1 MHSKIAAIEQDFRSA
16 WKEFAPAEYE
26 KYLAQTIATD
36 RHELLTRL
44 LCAELEFSFHPPT
57 RILAPH
63 QVTANGVV
71 DSSDDE
77 RIKPCVQLFAMRF
90 PEIANDSKSLIQLI
104 VLEYALRLHHDA
116 LPPNPESYIDL
127 CGEQEQPR
135 LVQLLELTEDRLPK
149 NARPQ
154 AEPVSAPHSDSTV
167 PDEQTPSLIP
177 ADPLPAHLGSYL
189 LVRLIGRGGMG
200 YVYSAID
207 LHSTARVAI
216 KFMRRVDAWSVF
228 RFFEEFR
235 WLSQLEHP
243 NLLKLYNAYTEGD
256 SRYFSMEL
264 VEGHTIL
271 KWFKGLSQNSE
282 TRWTL
287 LRKVLSQLASAISY
301 LHRNRVLHCDIKC
314 SNMMITA
321 RLRAVVLDLGL
332 SVREGQSNPL
342 VGTIQYMAP
351 EVLNNEAP
359 TRASDWYSFGV
370 MMYEVMSGKY
380 PEIEV
385 DVSTDGD
392 AVYQADL
399 PGLRDKIADCPQDLR
414 NLCLALLSTDAAQ
427 RPSGAY
433 VLAVLGG
440 ESTEPALSTHLHS
453 CPGRRQELE
462 MLDTALQRISKD
474 KKQCAVLYG
483 ESGIGKTALM
493 QHWLDTVDQTEHLIA
508 STSCYHQDQTP
519 NRLLNAVVQELMLV
533 FANTPEAIWKPGLLR
548 RINRI
553 GRLFPQLDQLFETS
567 RKRGPARS
575 TTDVVPRKECN
586 QALMDWL
593 TEISSHKRIIIAVD
607 NAQCAD
613 QTGLRTLLRL
623 QALPDFNGLIVLVN
637 NGPDPLLNPVG
648 LQDQSITEED
658 VAGISTISIPIG
670 PLDEQ
675 TCSTLLNSWSS
686 DAGVRISD
694 VAVGRLTD
702 FAGGNPFLL
711 RELSHAFVHNVRH
724 APDEDA
730 ISKIG
735 DADTHTT
742 VRRRFASL
750 PRNAEMALEFLAT
763 SDHPLGFH
771 QLQMLTR
778 IVPQDLLR
786 SLSLLR
792 TQGWIRTRPG
802 SVDSD
807 VEITHERFRRVIVQ
821 GISADRLRR
830 RHSRIAR
837 ILSNETPP
845 PWARIANHY
854 WIADRFPEA
863 AACYVEAARGA
874 FATGA
879 IEEALFFL
887 KRTSHESVARSQAEQ
902 NVVDRMHADCLSSI
916 GHSQAA
922 AQLYERISTHHVGQ
936 ERLLLRCLAGEQW
949 IRAGQPELG
958 LALLVD
964 PLEKFG
970 ISRHGSSV
978 VSALKLMVTTL
989 IHERRRAARPIVG
1002 GEAFTEIEACLNR
1015 LSSPLTFLENAV
1027 GQELI
1032 ASMNK
1037 LARRKGSLADRSQAV
1052 NRTGVI
1058 LSFVGRRWRTT
1069 ALRQLR
1075 YGRHLAHASGLD
1087 SSLGVWNF
1095 CMFVWFIQKG
1105 NIGKAAKHG
1114 RRSIRRFARTR
1125 ERYHW
1130 EQQFLSWG
1138 ILCCHYHNGE
1148 FRKLRQ
1154 ATNEQRENVKSRND
1168 PMNLFWKHVAPAHW
1182 SDLVADQSDSGR
1194 QSIELAQESSTK
1206 NSFQLRRFFLWL
1218 SQVHQYLYEQDCCE
1232 AMRTL
1237 KSSWRQFSW
1246 AIGLSTKHYRWFA
1259 LHTRVCCHLLAARQF
1274 PEAANKSIS
1283 QARRYARKMLRL
1295 QEPAF
1300 VSYGRGLLLA
1310 INALEGNIA
1319 AHAVWQT
1326 EIDFL
1331 YKQKHG
1337 LMADALRWHHYLY
1350 SLAGEEQIE
1359 ALQQKMIADG
1369 CVNPAVLMNLVIPL
1383 PKAEQLSQEPAPDA
1397 TL

>member
-1 MHSKIAAIEQDFRSA
+1 
-16 WKEFAPAEYE
+16 
-26 KYLAQTIATD
+26 
-36 RHELLTRL
+36 
-44 LCAELEFSFHPPT
+44 
-57 RILAPH
+57 
-63 QVTANGVV
+63 
-71 DSSDDE
+71 
-77 RIKPCVQLFAMRF
+77 MRF

-127 CGEQEQPR
+127 CDDQEQTR

-149 NARPQ
+149 NARPR
-154 AEPVSAPHSDSTV
+154 AEPLEAPHGDSTV

-177 ADPLPAHLGSYL
+177 AEPLPAHLGSYL

-207 LHSTARVAI
+207 LQSTARVAI

-243 NLLKLYNAYTEGD
+243 NLLKLYNAYSEGD

-271 KWFKGLSQNSE
+271 KWFKGLSQSSE

-332 SVREGQSNPL
+332 SVREGQTNPL

-351 EVLNNEAP
+351 EVLNKEAP
-359 TRASDWYSFGV
+359 KRASDWYSFGV
-370 MMYEVMSGKY
+370 MMYEVMSGMY
-380 PEIEV
+380 PAIDV
-385 DVSTDGD
+385 DVSTDGN
-392 AVYQADL
+392 AVYQVDQPA
-399 PGLRDKIADCPQDLR
+399 LRDKIADCPQDLR
-414 NLCLALLSTDAAQ
+414 NLCLALLSGDPAQ

-440 ESTEPALSTHLHS
+440 ETTEPALSTYLHS
-453 CPGRRQELE
+453 CPGRRRELE
-462 MLDTALQRISKD
+462 MLDDALHRVGED
-474 KKQCAVLYG
+474 KKRCAILHG
-483 ESGIGKTALM
+483 ESGIGKTALV
-493 QHWLDTVDQTEHLIA
+493 QHWIDSVEKPEHLIA
-508 STSCYHQDQTP
+508 STRCYHQDQTP

-533 FANTPEAIWKPGLLR
+533 LKNTPEEYWKPGLAK

-553 GRLFPQLDQLFETS
+553 GRLFPQLEQLFDTS
-567 RKRGPARS
+567 HNRRPARGM
-575 TTDVVPRKECN
+575 TDVVPRKECD

-593 TEISSHKRIIIAVD
+593 TDISTHTRIVIAVD
-607 NAQCAD
+607 NAQWAD
-613 QTGLRTLLRL
+613 QTGLRALLRL
-623 QALPDFNGLIVLVN
+623 QALPGFNGLIVLVN
-637 NGPDPLLNPVG
+637 NGPEPLLNFAR
-648 LQDQSITEED
+648 LED
-658 VAGISTISIPIG
+658 DAMAQETTPGVATISIPVG
-670 PLDEQ
+670 PLDRQ

-686 DAGVRISD
+686 DAGVRISEI
-694 VAVGRLTD
+694 AVGRLTR
-702 FAGGNPFLL
+702 FSGGNPFLL

-735 DADTHTT
+735 DADTHTA

-750 PRNAEMALEFLAT
+750 PRNAEMALEFLAVAN
-763 SDHPLGFH
+763 HPLGFH

-778 IVPQDLLR
+778 IIPQDLLR

-792 TQGWIRTRPG
+792 TQGWIRTRSG
-802 SVDSD
+802 SAESD

-837 ILSNETPP
+837 VLSNETPP
-845 PWARIANHY
+845 PWARIASHY
-854 WIADRFPEA
+854 WLADRFPEA
-863 AACYVEAARGA
+863 AACYIEAARGA

-887 KRTSHESVARSQAEQ
+887 TRTSHESVARSQAEQ
-902 NVVDRMHADCLSSI
+902 DVVDRLHADCLSSV
-916 GHSQAA
+916 GNSQAS
-922 AQLYERISTHHVGQ
+922 AQLYERVSTHNVGH
-936 ERLLLRCLAGEQW
+936 ERSLLRCLAGEQW

-958 LALLVD
+958 LSLLVD
-964 PLEKFG
+964 PLEKYG
-970 ISRHGSSV
+970 ISKRASTAL
-978 VSALKLMVTTL
+978 SAFQLLATTL
-989 IHERRRAARPIVG
+989 VQGRRRADRPIVG
-1002 GEAFTEIEACLNR
+1002 DEAFSEIEACLNR
-1015 LSSPLTFLENAV
+1015 LASPLTFLENAI

-1032 ASMNK
+1032 VSMNK
-1037 LARRKGSLADRSQAV
+1037 LARQKGTLADRSQAV

-1058 LSFVGRRWRTT
+1058 LSFVGRRWRLA

-1095 CMFVWFIQKG
+1095 CMFIWFIQKG
-1105 NIGKAAKHG
+1105 NCGKAAEHG

-1148 FRKLRQ
+1148 FRKLRK
-1154 ATNEQRENVKSRND
+1154 ATTEQRESVKSRND

-1182 SDLVADQSDSGR
+1182 SDLVADQCDTAK
-1194 QSIELAQESSTK
+1194 QSVELAQKSVTK
-1206 NSFQLRRFFLWL
+1206 KTFQLRRFFLWL
-1218 SQVHQYLYEQDCCE
+1218 SQVHQHLYEQNSTE
-1232 AMRTL
+1232 ALRVL
-1237 KSSWRQFSW
+1237 KSNWRQFSW
-1246 AIGLSTKHYRWFA
+1246 SLVLSTKHYRWFA
-1259 LHTRVCCHLLAARQF
+1259 LHTRVCCHMLAAYEY
-1274 PEAANKSIS
+1274 PKTASKSFS
-1283 QARRYARKMLRL
+1283 QARRCARKMLRL

-1319 AHAVWQT
+1319 AHAVWEN
-1326 EIDFL
+1326 EIDYL
-1331 YKQKHG
+1331 CKQKHG

-1350 SLAGEEQIE
+1350 SPGGEQQIE
-1359 ALQQKMIADG
+1359 ALQERMVADG
-1369 CVNPAVLMNLVIPL
+1369 CVKPATLLNLVIPL
-1383 PKAEQLSQEPAPDA
+1383 PKAK
-1397 TL
+1397 